1 MANDFETIEEIFHS
15 HDERTEKQNTGQV
28 KGVDKLLV
36 RKDREKSS
44 NYTGDAE
51 SERDYMPVRQSH
63 EYRSGCLGGIMYFVF
78 IMCVGV
84 ILACLAWM
92 AASDMLALNKPD
104 FSATVTLPSSIFTT
118 ETVETFDEDGVS
130 TGTERVTR
138 ADMEYVAETLKEAG
152 LIQYKWL
159 FEAFCKI
166 SHADT
171 KVRPG
176 EYNLQSSFDYRA
188 LVQNMR
194 PNAGSA
200 VTVTVTFPE
209 GYNMR
214 QIFLLLEEKGVSSYD
229 DLMDAAANYKFNYEF
244 LADQEEG
251 DATRLEGFLFPDTY
265 EFYVGMQPASAINKF
280 LEAFHYNLTAEM
292 LEQAQDRGLT
302 MHQII
307 TIASMIEKEA
317 ANDAERSTI
326 ASVIYNRLAAGMPL
340 GIDATIL
347 YVHPEHE
354 GAPTAEMF
362 DEDTLYNTRMH
373 VGLTPTPI
381 CSPGLASIRAALN
394 PDTSYYYYYAL
405 DTSTGTHRFFT
416 NSAEF
421 NAFVATQSYD

>member
-176 EYNLQSSFDYRA
+176 E
-188 LVQNMR
+188 
-194 PNAGSA
+194 
-200 VTVTVTFPE
+200 
-209 GYNMR
+209 
-214 QIFLLLEEKGVSSYD
+214 
-229 DLMDAAANYKFNYEF
+229 
-244 LADQEEG
+244 
-251 DATRLEGFLFPDTY
+251 
-265 EFYVGMQPASAINKF
+265 
-280 LEAFHYNLTAEM
+280 
-292 LEQAQDRGLT
+292 
-302 MHQII
+302 
-307 TIASMIEKEA
+307 
-317 ANDAERSTI
+317 
-326 ASVIYNRLAAGMPL
+326 
-340 GIDATIL
+340 
-347 YVHPEHE
+347 
-354 GAPTAEMF
+354 
-362 DEDTLYNTRMH
+362 
-373 VGLTPTPI
+373 
-381 CSPGLASIRAALN
+381 
-394 PDTSYYYYYAL
+394 
-405 DTSTGTHRFFT
+405 
-416 NSAEF
+416 
-421 NAFVATQSYD
+421 

>member
-1 MANDFETIEEIFHS
+1 MADDFETIEEIFRS
-15 HDERTEKQNTGQV
+15 HDEKTEKQNTGQV

-36 RKDREKSS
+36 KKGGDKAS

-63 EYRSGCLGGIMYFVF
+63 EYRTGCLGGIMYFVF
-78 IMCVGV
+78 IMCISV

-118 ETVETFDEDGVS
+118 ETVDTFDEDGVK

-138 ADMEYVAETLKEAG
+138 ADMEYVAESLKEAG

-200 VTVTVTFPE
+200 VTITVTFMIKEQNRVTGSDSDYLDGPGYQHLDGTQATAYARIRKIDSDYMRAERQRLVLTKMFEKAKTAKVGTLLNIVDTVLPE
-209 GYNMR
+209 VY
-214 QIFLLLEEKGVSSYD
+214 
-229 DLMDAAANYKFNYEF
+229 
-244 LADQEEG
+244 
-251 DATRLEGFLFPDTY
+251 T
-265 EFYVGMQPASAINKF
+265 
-280 LEAFHYNLTAEM
+280 NLTSNEM
-292 LEQAQDRGLT
+292 IALAKDIFSYEIADTTGFPFEKYEGSLSDGLSYVFADGFNNNVT
-302 MHQII
+302 ALHQYLFNNESYTPSQTVDDIGN
-307 TIASMIEKEA
+307 E
-317 ANDAERSTI
+317 
-326 ASVIYNRLAAGMPL
+326 IYNK
-340 GIDATIL
+340 
-347 YVHPEHE
+347 
-354 GAPTAEMF
+354 
-362 DEDTLYNTRMH
+362 
-373 VGLTPTPI
+373 
-381 CSPGLASIRAALN
+381 
-394 PDTSYYYYYAL
+394 
-405 DTSTGTHRFFT
+405 TH
-416 NSAEF
+416 
-421 NAFVATQSYD
+421 